1 MGILTCVATKYIAAI
16 VPFICVVLFYVQRFY
31 LRTSRQLR
39 LMDIEAKAPLYSH
52 FIESL
57 NGLATIRAFGWSSNA
72 IRANTELL
80 DRSQR
85 PYYLL
90 FCIQR
95 WLTLVLDLSVACIAI
110 ILMGLTVALKNRIS
124 PGLLGIALV
133 NIMEFGIVLSLL
145 ISSWTLLETSLG
157 GIARIKS
164 FATYTPCEDLEAES
178 QTPPPNW
185 PSRGDVSFNNIS
197 ASYR

>member
-1 MGILTCVATKYIAAI
+1 
-16 VPFICVVLFYVQRFY
+16 
-31 LRTSRQLR
+31 
-39 LMDIEAKAPLYSH
+39 MDIEAKAPLYSH

-57 NGLATIRAFGWSSNA
+57 HGLATIRAFGWSRNA
-72 IRANTELL
+72 IRTNTQLL

-110 ILMGLTVALKNRIS
+110 ILMGLTVALKGKIS

-133 NIMEFGIVLSLL
+133 NVMEFGQVLSML
-145 ISSWTLLETSLG
+145 ISAWTLLETSLG

-164 FATYTPCEDLEAES
+164 FATRTPCEDLEAEAE
-178 QTPPPNW
+178 QLPPEW
-185 PSRGDVSFNNIS
+185 PSRGVVSFNNIC
-197 ASYR
+197 ASYRSVVYLHALFA